1 MAMLSLGLQ
10 KMTTMIDKRDLVSL
24 LHSDMLLL
32 AVLDLFS
39 KESHELKS
47 LERRSMYL
55 MDDIFSAIKK
65 DFGVC
70 IWCKSFCIAK
80 LRLQIAITV
89 GNYEYIRLKNPLA
102 L

>member
-10 KMTTMIDKRDLVSL
+10 KMTTMSDKRDLVSL
-24 LHSDMLLL
+24 YHSDMILL

-39 KESHELKS
+39 MESDELKS

-70 IWCKSFCIAK
+70 ILCQSFCKAK
-80 LRLQIAITV
+80 IAITV
-89 GNYEYIRLKNPLA
+89 SNNEY
-102 L
+102 